1 MSSLKAT
8 GADGYRYPPDFDPA
22 KHGSLRGYRA
32 AAARG
37 GRAGGAGGARGGG
50 GGGGLTVRF
59 EAPFGIWCAGC
70 GALCGKGVRF
80 NAEKVRV
87 GSYHSTPVW
96 AFRMRLACCGQALEV
111 RTDPARSDFVVA
123 AGGQR
128 RADGLAGTEAEGL
141 VLELPSVEERERRRR
156 DPMYCAAKK
165 EELRAQF
172 QEDSHRLRG
181 IQRLRRETHAVDYE
195 SNRGLR
201 AAARERRQEAA
212 ALRER
217 GRVLGLGDEVRLL
230 PKSSSDAQA
239 AADVRFRATQAGRGR
254 YSQGGR
260 AKVLRG
266 SIFAGAGE
274 GQPPKKRKQARA
286 SRP

>member
-1 MSSLKAT
+1 
-8 GADGYRYPPDFDPA
+8 
-22 KHGSLRGYRA
+22 
-32 AAARG
+32 
-37 GRAGGAGGARGGG
+37 
-50 GGGGLTVRF
+50 VRF
-59 EAPFGIWCAGC
+59 EAPFGIWCVGC

-87 GSYHSTPVW
+87 GAYHSTPIW

-123 AGGQR
+123 AGGRR
-128 RADGLAGTEAEGL
+128 RADGLAGAEAEGL
-141 VLELPSVEERERRRR
+141 ALELPSVEERERRRR

-172 QEDSHRLRG
+172 REDSHRLRG
-181 IQRLRRETHAVDYE
+181 IQRLRRETHTRDYE

-217 GRVLGLGDEVRLL
+217 GRTLGLGEVRLL
-230 PKSSSDAQA
+230 PKSPSDAET
-239 AADVRFRATQAGRGR
+239 AADVRFKASPRGTERGR

-266 SIFAGAGE
+266 SIFSGAGVE
-274 GQPPKKRKQARA
+274 KPRKKREQAELT
-286 SRP
+286 RP